1 MMAVPVLLAGDF
13 PSDKERE
20 ETRVAALAVLR
31 LLRSDPQRRQAL
43 ACLSALACI
52 VTDSSRETLPFW
64 GELTALGRN
73 VLVERLIP
81 RENSFDPTSVT
92 VEDDTGRFI

>member
-1 MMAVPVLLAGDF
+1 MPVPVLLVGNF

-20 ETRVAALAVLR
+20 ETRVAAPAVLR

-43 ACLSALACI
+43 ACLSALTCI
-52 VTDSSRETLPFW
+52 VADSSRETLPFW
-64 GELTALGRN
+64 DELTAMGRN

-92 VEDDTGRFI
+92 IEDDTGRFI